1 MPEADAAGGLI
12 RVTRLADETVVMG
25 WKQVGRGVAIDEDKT
40 KAEMEMEMSMG
51 KSEKVDNKDGE
62 WNG

>member
-1 MPEADAAGGLI
+1 
-12 RVTRLADETVVMG
+12 MG